1 MTREQQ
7 KRIETG
13 VEKKQDM
20 SEDQVK
26 SIYLGIGSNLGNK
39 LTNIERTK
47 FSLITNNIKILKCSS
62 YYESLSWPNPN
73 NPKFLNIVLE
83 IETGF
88 DPPELFKKCK
98 QIERKLGRIKSQKNY
113 PRVIDIDIIDYR
125 GEIKKIKEL
134 ILPHPRCHLRNFVLF
149 PILQIDP
156 NWSHPILKKNARF
169 LINNL
174 DRKLR
179 IEITRLQKNVNI
191 QT

>member
-1 MTREQQ
+1 M
-7 KRIETG
+7 IH
-13 VEKKQDM
+13 
-20 SEDQVK
+20 
-26 SIYLGIGSNLGNK
+26 LNIGSNLDSKHGSRFD
-39 LTNIERTK
+39 NI
-47 FSLITNNIKILKCSS
+47 SIAIDLLINSKIKIKKISNFYETPS
-62 YYESLSWPNPN
+62 YPN
-73 NPKFLNIVLE
+73 NNFPKFLNVGLLIDYNNDYL
-83 IETGF
+83 
-88 DPPELFKKCK
+88 DLFKIIKK
-98 QIERKLGRIKSQKNY
+98 IEKKLGRIRTKKND
-113 PRVIDIDIIDYR
+113 PRVIDIDIIDFR
-125 GEIKKIKEL
+125 SEVKKTKEL